1 MTATVTRADSTQ
13 QAARRLSRSGVSD
26 CDKLPAI
33 GLARAGAVPSRLPAV
48 HWTVTVVGHG
58 PGPSFSS
65 LGEAQ
70 KMSKPSVRAVTR
82 TVAADLNV
90 SLALKLATGN
100 LKPAPPCSDSGLPA
114 GSAA

>member
-33 GLARAGAVPSRLPAV
+33 GLARAGAVSSRLPAV
-48 HWTVTVVGHG
+48 SWTVTVVGH
-58 PGPSFSS
+58 GPSFSS